1 MAIDR
6 RALLLGLG
14 ASGALAVTPF
24 ARAKT
29 QAAFVA
35 CCKNGDG
42 SFAAVILDADANLLF
57 TEALDARGHDAAI
70 RPDGEAAVVFARR
83 PGRFALVLDLPNHRR
98 VAAFSAPD
106 DRHFCGHG
114 FFSGDGR
121 LLFATENDFEQAR
134 GVLGVYDVAAGYRR
148 IGELDSG
155 GVGPHEALL
164 LRDGHMAIIANG
176 GIATHPDYPRQKL
189 NLANMAPSIAV
200 VDIVT
205 GEVAEIATLP
215 PELHQLSIRHMA
227 AAGDGTI
234 WFGGQY
240 EGPAQDA
247 VPLVG
252 RYRPGG
258 AITLIDAPPA
268 LYRSMR
274 HYIGSVAV
282 SRDGARIATTS
293 PRGGRAIIWDAATRT
308 PIESRAIA
316 DVCGAAP
323 AANGFVLSDGQGGVR
338 QPGGERMHP
347 LAWDNHLTAIAMR

>member
-6 RALLLGLG
+6 RRLLTGLG
-14 ASGALAVTPF
+14 ASGALAVTHF
-24 ARAKT
+24 AHART

-35 CCKNGDG
+35 CCKTGDG
-42 SFAAVILDADANLLF
+42 SFAAAILDEDANILF

-70 RPDGEAAVVFARR
+70 GPDGDVAVVFARR
-83 PGRFALVLDLPNHRR
+83 PGRFALVLDLHNRRR
-98 VAAFSAPD
+98 VAAFSSPD

-114 FFSGDGR
+114 FFSQDGR
-121 LLFATENDFEQAR
+121 LLFATENDFERAR

-148 IGELDSG
+148 IGEIDSS

-164 LRDGHMAIIANG
+164 LRDGRTAIIANG
-176 GIATHPDYPRQKL
+176 GIATHPNYPRQKL
-189 NLANMAPSIAV
+189 NLANMQPSIAV
-200 VDIVT
+200 MNIET
-205 GEVAEIATLP
+205 GDVIETAMLP
-215 PELHQLSIRHMA
+215 PELYQLSIRHIA

-240 EGPAQDA
+240 EGAAQDS

-258 AITLIDAPPA
+258 TIALIEAPSA

-282 SRDGARIATTS
+282 SGDGARIATTS
-293 PRGGRAIIWDAATRT
+293 PRGGRAIIWDAATQA

-323 AANGFVLSDGQGGVR
+323 AGDGFALSDGQGGMR
-338 QPGGERMHP
+338 QPGAERMHP
-347 LAWDNHLTAIAMR
+347 LAWDNHLATIALR